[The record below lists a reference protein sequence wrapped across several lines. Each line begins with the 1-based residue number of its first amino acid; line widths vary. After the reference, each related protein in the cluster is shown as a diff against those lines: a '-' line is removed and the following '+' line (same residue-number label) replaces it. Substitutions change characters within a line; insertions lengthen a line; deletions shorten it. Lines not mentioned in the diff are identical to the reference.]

1 MKVTQSYRNRTANTK
16 SAWYLTMEEEALTY
30 RFRTDTR
37 RPYLQM
43 FSSRTMD
50 GLRCKSVLSKGP
62 GIMIFIYSLV
72 TIRRNVTIGMVTMRW
87 DETFEDVGEEEVA
100 ERDLNK

>member
-1 MKVTQSYRNRTANTK
+1 
-16 SAWYLTMEEEALTY
+16 
-30 RFRTDTR
+30 
-37 RPYLQM
+37 
-43 FSSRTMD
+43 MD

-72 TIRRNVTIGMVTMRW
+72 TIRRNVTIGMVTMRC
-87 DETFEDVGEEEVA
+87 DETFEDVGEKEVA